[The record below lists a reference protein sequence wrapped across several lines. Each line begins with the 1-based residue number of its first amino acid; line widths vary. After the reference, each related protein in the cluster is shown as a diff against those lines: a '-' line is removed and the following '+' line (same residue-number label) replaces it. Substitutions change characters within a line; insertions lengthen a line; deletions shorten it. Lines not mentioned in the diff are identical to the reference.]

1 MSLRIGLA
9 ALALAGCIV
18 GPDYERPT
26 VPLPDAF
33 TGADATTALADS
45 VPPQWWRLFG
55 DATLDELVAIARA
68 NNIDIRQAVARI
80 EEADANLRAVH
91 AALFPEIDLGGTA
104 NRTAFSSA
112 VASPPSAGTPSVRND
127 LRLALST
134 SFEVDFWGKLRRA
147 TEAARAQDL
156 STRYAKEVVTLSIA
170 ALTTQTYFSLRSL
183 DAQIASTR
191 ATLAT
196 REDTLSIVRRRAEA
210 GLASD
215 LDVRQAEVARFDA
228 ALQLDE
234 LTRQREIAEHLLAT
248 LTGKLDLALV
258 PGDVTQLPRP
268 AAPPPGLPSTLLER
282 RPDIRQAEQD
292 LIAANAQIG
301 VAKAQLF
308 PTITLTGNF
317 GGESAALAGL
327 FTLPGRIWA
336 LGADLRRRQAQRAG
350 RCAAGTPAAIA
361 RELPEGDPD
370 FVPRGRRRV
379 DQRTPIRRDRTRRA
393 SQRRRGAR
401 GAAARHHPLRGGLH
415 AISGRARFA
424 AQPQHLGARADPQPP
439 ESAVRERRPDEGTGR
454 RLAARGTH
462 RGALGACRACSHVC
476 VAGQCLH

>member
-112 VASPPSAGTPSVRND
+112 VASPP
-127 LRLALST
+127 
-134 SFEVDFWGKLRRA
+134 
-147 TEAARAQDL
+147 RAQDL

-248 LTGKLDLALV
+248 LTGKLDLTLV
-258 PGDVTQLPRP
+258 PGDITQLPRP
-268 AAPPPGLPSTLLER
+268 AAPPAGLPSTLLER
-282 RPDIRQAEQD
+282 RPDIRQAEAD

-336 LGADLRRRQAQRAG
+336 LGANLSAPIFEGGKLSALVDVQRARRQQSLANYQRVIQTSFREVVDALTNVRQYAATERDAQASVDAAREALRLATIRYEAGYTRFLDVLDSQRSLNISELALIRSRQNLLSANVDLMKALGGGWQPEERTAG
-350 RCAAGTPAAIA
+350 R
-361 RELPEGDPD
+361 
-370 FVPRGRRRV
+370 
-379 DQRTPIRRDRTRRA
+379 
-393 SQRRRGAR
+393 
-401 GAAARHHPLRGGLH
+401 
-415 AISGRARFA
+415 
-424 AQPQHLGARADPQPP
+424 
-439 ESAVRERRPDEGTGR
+439 
-454 RLAARGTH
+454 
-462 RGALGACRACSHVC
+462 
-476 VAGQCLH
+476 

>member
-1 MSLRIGLA
+1 MSLSRLLLGLA
-9 ALALAGCIV
+9 VFALVGCVV
-18 GPDYERPT
+18 GPDYERPS

-33 TGADATTALADS
+33 TGADATAAVADS
-45 VPPQWWRLFG
+45 VPPEWWRLFG
-55 DATLDELVAIARA
+55 DPTLDELVATARA
-68 NNIDIRQAVARI
+68 NNTDIRQAVARI

-91 AALFPEIDLGGTA
+91 AALFPEIDLSGNA

-112 VASPPSAGTPSVRND
+112 VASPPAAGTPSVRND
-127 LRLALST
+127 LRLALTS

-156 STRYAKEVVTLSIA
+156 STRYAREVVTLSIA

-191 ATLAT
+191 ATLAS
-196 REDTLSIVRRRAEA
+196 RDETLSIVRRRAEG

-215 LDVRQAEVARFDA
+215 LDVRQAEGARFDA

-234 LTRQREIAEHLLAT
+234 FTRQRELGEHLLAT
-248 LTGKLDLALV
+248 LTGKLDLTLV
-258 PGDVTQLPRP
+258 PGDITQLPRP
-268 AAPPPGLPSTLLER
+268 AAPPAGIPSTLLER

-336 LGADLRRRQAQRAG
+336 LGANLSAPIFEGGKLSALVDVQRARRQQSLANYEKTIQTSFREVVDALTNVRQYAATERDAQASVDAAREALRLATIRYEAGYTRFLDVLDSQRSLNISELALIRSRQNLLSANVDLMKALGGGWQPEERTAG
-350 RCAAGTPAAIA
+350 R
-361 RELPEGDPD
+361 
-370 FVPRGRRRV
+370 
-379 DQRTPIRRDRTRRA
+379 
-393 SQRRRGAR
+393 
-401 GAAARHHPLRGGLH
+401 
-415 AISGRARFA
+415 
-424 AQPQHLGARADPQPP
+424 
-439 ESAVRERRPDEGTGR
+439 
-454 RLAARGTH
+454 
-462 RGALGACRACSHVC
+462 
-476 VAGQCLH
+476 